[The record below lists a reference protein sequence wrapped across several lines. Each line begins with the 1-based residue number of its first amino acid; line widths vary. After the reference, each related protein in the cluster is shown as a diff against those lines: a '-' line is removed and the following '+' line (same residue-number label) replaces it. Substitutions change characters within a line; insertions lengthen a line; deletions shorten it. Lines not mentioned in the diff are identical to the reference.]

1 MASRLLSEHSLVN
14 LKGQCHEIGIPH
26 LILILNLKGQCHEIG
41 IPHNCFSWNKPIRVH
56 YWIAKAISNMIRFLK
71 EIRIG
76 CSKVPTPEVRS
87 LQFCLCEPSF
97 LNIHYCR
104 NSLATLNHILKNFN
118 FHLKSNQTDY
128 DKKLV
133 SLCGVNVSMTPLS
146 LT

>member
-1 MASRLLSEHSLVN
+1 MFRLLTGPVASRLLSEHSLVN

-26 LILILNLKGQCHEIG
+26 H
-41 IPHNCFSWNKPIRVH
+41 CFSRNKPIRVH
-56 YWIAKAISNMIRFLK
+56 DWIAKAISNMIRFLK
-71 EIRIG
+71 EIRTG

-97 LNIHYCR
+97 LIIHYCR

-133 SLCGVNVSMTPLS
+133 WLCGVNVSMTPLS